1 MLSQLIFAIT
11 LLTLLGSGVMAGL
24 FFAYSNSV
32 MPALARLPGPQGI
45 TAMNHINV
53 VIQNPLFLAIFMGT
67 AVLALVLVVAALTGS
82 ATRPGWILIGAALY
96 LAGNI
101 AITFAINVPMNNALA
116 AAGSD
121 GASSEAFW
129 AMFLDRWVFWNHL
142 RAAAC
147 TGALAAFAMAM

>member
-1 MLSQLIFAIT
+1 
-11 LLTLLGSGVMAGL
+11 
-24 FFAYSNSV
+24 
-32 MPALARLPGPQGI
+32 
-45 TAMNHINV
+45 MNHINV
-53 VIQNPLFLAIFMGT
+53 VIQNPLFLTIFIGT
-67 AVLALVLVVAALTGS
+67 AVLALILVVAALTGWTAS
-82 ATRPGWILIGAALY
+82 PGWILTGTALY

-101 AITFAINVPMNNALA
+101 AVTFAINLPMNDALA

-142 RAAAC
+142 RAAVC